1 MSVLDITEIRT
12 RRTSERQSA
21 SERQSV
27 RAAPRIVLCS
37 CYFASAGGRAGS
49 ATTRVLTHVMG
60 ERSWIETP
68 DSDRSEGLSV
78 RSRAGTRLLHANS
91 RCSPYETIFIH
102 NLCALLL
109 LLLTLLLVRVRR
121 CYCILFRWIGA
132 AWLRDCVAGYVIVG
146 WPKYQP
152 LRAGYGRPAITS
164 DLRV

>member
-1 MSVLDITEIRT
+1 M
-12 RRTSERQSA
+12 
-21 SERQSV
+21 
-27 RAAPRIVLCS
+27 LCS

-49 ATTRVLTHVMG
+49 ANTRVLAHVMG

-109 LLLTLLLVRVRR
+109 LLLTLLLVRVQSPR
-121 CYCILFRWIGA
+121 LTA
-132 AWLRDCVAGYVIVG
+132 ATGSSPPSESGQEEDSTR
-146 WPKYQP
+146 
-152 LRAGYGRPAITS
+152 
-164 DLRV
+164 